1 MTKSVKK
8 ITMCNNSEVL
18 NFIVDEQSSLTRID
32 KLLCL
37 YCADFSR
44 SKITS
49 LIEEGNVRVNGILV
63 SKNYKAKVGDSIDI
77 TLPEIKEYEA
87 VAENISLD
95 IIYED
100 DDLIVVNKP
109 KGMVVHPAAG
119 NYSGTLVNALLY
131 HCKGSLSG
139 INGIM
144 RPGIVHRI
152 DKDTSGL
159 LVVAKNDFSHNI
171 LAEQFKDHSCTREYQ
186 AIIYGNL
193 KDDQI
198 TVDMPIGRHKIERKK
213 MSCNSNSTKN
223 AVTHCKVLT
232 RYNGFCHV
240 KCNLETGRTHQI
252 RVHLS
257 TIGHFIVGDLVYGRD
272 IGKIKLDYEG
282 QCLHAKTLGF
292 IHPRTNEYMLF
303 DSVLPEYFVK
313 TLEKIKNF

>member
-1 MTKSVKK
+1 
-8 ITMCNNSEVL
+8 MCNNDNTL
-18 NFIVDEQSSLTRID
+18 NFIVDEQSSLTRLD

-49 LIEEGNVRVNGILV
+49 LIDNGNITVNGITV
-63 SKNYKAKVGDSIDI
+63 SKNYKAKAGDNIEI
-77 TLPEIKEYEA
+77 VLPEIKEYEA
-87 VAENISLD
+87 TPED
-95 IIYED
+95 IPLEIFYED

-119 NYSGTLVNALLY
+119 NYSGTLVNALLH

-139 INGIM
+139 INGVM

-159 LVVAKNDFSHNI
+159 LVVAKNDFSHNA
-171 LAEQFKDHSCTREYQ
+171 LALQFKDHSCTREYQ
-186 AIIYGNL
+186 AIVYGNL
-193 KDDQI
+193 KDDELTI
-198 TVDMPIGRHKIERKK
+198 DMPIGRHKIDRKK

-223 AVTHCKVLT
+223 AVTHCKVIA

-252 RVHLS
+252 RVHMS
-257 TIGHFIVGDLVYGRD
+257 TIGHFIVGDTVYGNE
-272 IGKIKLDYEG
+272 ISKIKLNFEG

-303 DSVLPEYFVK
+303 DSELPSYF
-313 TLEKIKNF
+313 TNLLQKISLI